1 MRDQDTST
9 NLPVIFLPHGG
20 GPCFFMD
27 WPGGRNPFGN
37 LERWLQQLPSTLPA
51 TPRAILILSGHWDEP
66 EFSISSSPAP
76 GMIYDYS
83 GFPKHTYQL
92 KYNAPGS
99 PELAAQVQQLLV
111 DAGFPARLDPQRG
124 YDHGTFVPL
133 KVIYPEAKIPVVQLS
148 LNRTLDPALH
158 LAVGQALAPLRGQGI
173 LILGS
178 GMSTHNLRGLDGRY
192 LSQLRQFDA
201 WLTEAACHPDAK
213 TRNLRLIGWQ
223 SAPHARL
230 AHPHEDHLLPLMAVA
245 GAAGDDQGRRVFHD
259 TALGMAM
266 SAYLFS

>member
-1 MRDQDTST
+1 
-9 NLPVIFLPHGG
+9 
-20 GPCFFMD
+20 MD

-37 LERWLQQLPSTLPA
+37 LERWLRQLPSTLPA

-92 KYNAPGS
+92 KYDAPGS

-133 KVIYPEAKIPVVQLS
+133 KVVYPEAQIPVVQLS

-158 LAVGQALAPLRGQGI
+158 LAMGQALAPLRGQGV

-178 GMSTHNLRGLDGRY
+178 GMSTHNLRGIDGRY

-223 SAPHARL
+223 SAPHARV

-245 GAAGDDQGRRVFHD
+245 GAAGDDQGKRVFHD